1 MPLEPLHF
9 LILDKVV
16 PSALLGNQ
24 TTILYKLSDAH
35 RTHTQDLSGLFCS
48 HQAHLAHSCTLGN
61 VANQW
66 DSTIDIQKPPLHP
79 HSKTG

>member
-24 TTILYKLSDAH
+24 TPTLYQLPDAY
-35 RTHTQDLSGLFCS
+35 RSHTQDLSGLFCS
-48 HQAHLAHSCTLGN
+48 HQAHLAHTCTPGK
-61 VANQW
+61 VANQSYSKTEFQNW
-66 DSTIDIQKPPLHP
+66 PIHP
-79 HSKTG
+79 HPRSC